1 MSQTSTQP
9 RMLRG
14 DEAELFRQHEL
25 LLKAAVR
32 HFVHNVSDAVV
43 EDACSFAWL
52 QLMRT
57 QPERG
62 DTLFAW
68 LRTVAV
74 REAWRLSRRE
84 RRDGR
89 LELVPDWD
97 DRLAGEPFADA
108 SEARD
113 ALSRLAALPE
123 PQRTCLQLFVSG
135 HSYDDVCRV
144 TGRSRTNVTKQL
156 YRARRRLRQQ
166 RDDDAS

>member
-1 MSQTSTQP
+1 MSDTAATP

-25 LLKAAVR
+25 SLAAAVR
-32 HFVHNVSDAVV
+32 HFVHGADDALV
-43 EDACSFAWL
+43 EDACSYAWL
-52 QLMRT
+52 QLMRY

-74 REAWRLSRRE
+74 REGWRLAQRE
-84 RRDGR
+84 RRDGH

-97 DRLAGEPFADA
+97 VRLAADPL
-108 SEARD
+108 RD
-113 ALSRLAALPE
+113 ATDAREALSSLAALPE
-123 PQRTCLQLFVSG
+123 PQRICLQLFVSG
-135 HSYDDVCRV
+135 HSYDDVTRL

-166 RDDDAS
+166 RADDRS